1 MYPLMYSKIAKIRS
15 NSFPTP
21 KLMLIETCSACN
33 LRCRMC
39 PATLERQGQKSR
51 GATVMDMSLYK
62 KIIDQCSLFGITHI
76 NLNFYNEPLLDPLLF
91 DRIAYAKSKNLIV
104 SMFTNATLLTEDK
117 IERLLSSGIDLI
129 VISIDGVTKKTY
141 EKIRRGADFNMVIKN
156 VLNLVKARN
165 GSSRKKPLIQFNMAI
180 TSDNIGEVAAFKS
193 FSGLY
198 ADNCEVCP
206 DRTMGALPRLLELKT
221 NYAFPCRHLWEQIV
235 VMADGNVPLCS
246 MDYNCSVK
254 LGDLSKQSLNKVLSS
269 KTLNDVKKLHMGGQ
283 GNRITLCAHCD
294 ALYVSN
300 AINWL
305 KA

>member
-1 MYPLMYSKIAKIRS
+1 MPDV
-15 NSFPTP
+15 
-21 KLMLIETCSACN
+21 
-33 LRCRMC
+33 

-180 TSDNIGEVAAFKS
+180 TRDNIGEVAAFKS